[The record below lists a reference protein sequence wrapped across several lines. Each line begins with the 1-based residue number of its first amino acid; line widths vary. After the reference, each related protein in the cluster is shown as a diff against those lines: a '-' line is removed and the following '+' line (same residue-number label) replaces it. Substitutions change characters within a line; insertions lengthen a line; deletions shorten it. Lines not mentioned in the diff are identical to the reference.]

1 MDGRCRPKRS
11 SRVGR
16 IFLWEASHLRSFRK
30 MRSPLQTSGERHFSV
45 CLQSWRVVFC
55 CHSGHR
61 ALHACSFSRHALS
74 PPRAHLVASSS
85 CHPFTPELR
94 PSKASLQSRTVQSK
108 PGWRLDCHLA
118 CVAPFCTSK
127 AATHPTLDCARLDVE
142 GGVGALKKGPS
153 SSWRCPRPPNG
164 RLSTNGTSRPHQH
177 LWGAGGLFGSARF
190 GSHSDLLSP
199 SQGQLSTC
207 VGATWRLGRRG
218 PRCLPHQ
225 RD

>member
-1 MDGRCRPKRS
+1 MDGRHHPKSSSMVGSVGSSFGKRPTFARSEKCEAHCKHPERGTFLFVCNLGGSFFVATVVTVRSMHARFLGTHFLLLARISLPHPLVILSLLSCAPPKPVS
-11 SRVGR
+11 SR
-16 IFLWEASHLRSFRK
+16 E
-30 MRSPLQTSGERHFSV
+30 
-45 CLQSWRVVFC
+45 
-55 CHSGHR
+55 
-61 ALHACSFSRHALS
+61 LS
-74 PPRAHLVASSS
+74 NPN
-85 CHPFTPELR
+85 
-94 PSKASLQSRTVQSK
+94 Q
-108 PGWRLDCHLA
+108 
-118 CVAPFCTSK
+118 
-127 AATHPTLDCARLDVE
+127 
-142 GGVGALKKGPS
+142 GGVSIATLRASRLFAPPKQPRIRPWIARVSTWKVGHAKGPS